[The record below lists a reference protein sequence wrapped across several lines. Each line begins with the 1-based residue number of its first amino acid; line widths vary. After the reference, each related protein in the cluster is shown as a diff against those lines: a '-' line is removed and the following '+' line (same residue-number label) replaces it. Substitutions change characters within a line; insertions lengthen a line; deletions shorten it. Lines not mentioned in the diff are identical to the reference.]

1 MERSNFMKDNH
12 DSYIEEIN
20 RIKIRIHQS
29 LYNGGPF
36 LDNLLESV
44 HRHLPSMNNIS
55 YDDNRDCLILTTDRV
70 VSSISLSLFEGRLS
84 SLCCS
89 FSGRLGFYSTIQH
102 SSNNKR
108 SRQKSS
114 TNLNIS
120 PSYHMYEEHNR
131 V

>member
-55 YDDNRDCLILTTDRV
+55 YDNNITFPFFFA
-70 VSSISLSLFEGRLS
+70 S
-84 SLCCS
+84 
-89 FSGRLGFYSTIQH
+89 
-102 SSNNKR
+102 SSNSFVNP
-108 SRQKSS
+108 
-114 TNLNIS
+114 LLL
-120 PSYHMYEEHNR
+120 
-131 V
+131 

>member
-20 RIKIRIHQS
+20 HIKIRIHQS

-70 VSSISLSLFEGRLS
+70 VSSISLSLLFMGIMLEYLDYLRNNNVITS
-84 SLCCS
+84 DE
-89 FSGRLGFYSTIQH
+89 YTIGA
-102 SSNNKR
+102 KR
-108 SRQKSS
+108 VNMLYDI
-114 TNLNIS
+114 TLNTDTTI
-120 PSYHMYEEHNR
+120 EIKL
-131 V
+131 